1 LRASHS
7 KYFDL
12 ALACALCLSGAAS
25 AGADGTG
32 DPPIELKLRPRVC
45 TLSGNDTECNTTVRA
60 QWRSS
65 RNESL
70 CLVIVD
76 HPDIR
81 RCWEDHR
88 QGLYVIELTFS
99 KELVV
104 ELRDPELEHVLA
116 SQAVAVIRQALQFR
130 RKRRQPW
137 NIFSWPTT

>member
-7 KYFDL
+7 KYFEI
-12 ALACALCLSGAAS
+12 ALACALLVSGAVS
-25 AGADGTG
+25 ADGNGDG

-45 TLSGNDTECNTTVRA
+45 TLSDNDTECNTTVRA
-60 QWRSS
+60 QWRSP

-76 HPDIR
+76 RPDVK
-81 RCWEDHR
+81 RCWEEHR
-88 QGLYVIELTFS
+88 HGTYAIELAFS
-99 KELVV
+99 KDLVV
-104 ELRDPELEHVLA
+104 ELRDAELDRVLA
-116 SQAVAVIRQALQFR
+116 SAAVAVIRQALQFR